1 MGLLKKFVT
10 VSGLTVVS
18 RMLGVVREA
27 LMAYFLGASTE
38 MDAFTTAFK
47 FPSFFR
53 KFFAEGG
60 FQSIFVPYYTDYLI
74 FSKHKGARYFSSRI
88 FTLIFY
94 IMIVIST
101 IVFIY
106 AKEFTIIM
114 APGFVNNPEKL
125 ALATEYT
132 RIIFPSIAFISL
144 STVYSGILISRQ
156 KFFVFSLAPIFIN
169 MILIASLFLCK
180 DTVKAGTRLSYGTLA
195 AGIFQFVYMFA
206 CVKYLHYPS
215 PRFDT
220 IRRTP
225 RIKTFLRKMLPV
237 LAGSGIAQINVFIGT
252 FFASFLPTGCIT
264 YMHCSDRF
272 FQFPLAIYGIT
283 IGTILLPE
291 IAEKIALKQ
300 KQEILTI
307 QRNSILFTLRLT
319 MPSVIALFILS
330 YSLISLLY
338 GHGKFDDS
346 AISNTTNVL
355 KIMTFGLPA
364 MILSKVIS
372 SILFAQKDTVAPV
385 SAAVVSIIANIIVSA
400 ILIKPCGI
408 SGIAIASAIAGYVN
422 FYALYR
428 KSEIHLFRDKTAVN
442 SICKIIIATVVFGIF
457 VSLLHIHMHY
467 TSSKLQNLL
476 CAGYIISIGT
486 IVYIIALYFLKDSE
500 ALKLV
505 AKIKKRFIKR

>member
-1 MGLLKKFVT
+1 MGLIKKFVT

-18 RMLGVVREA
+18 RMLGIVREA

-74 FSKHKGARYFSSRI
+74 SSKHKGARYFSSRI
-88 FTLIFY
+88 FTMIFY
-94 IMIVIST
+94 IMLVISI
-101 IVFIY
+101 IVFMY
-106 AKEFTIIM
+106 AKEFTIMM
-114 APGFVNNPEKL
+114 APGFVSNPEKL
-125 ALATEYT
+125 ELATEYT
-132 RIIFPSIAFISL
+132 RIIFPSVAFISL

-169 MILIASLFLCK
+169 MILIASLFLYQ

-195 AGIFQFVYMFA
+195 AGIFQFVYMLA
-206 CVKYLHYPS
+206 SVKFLNYPS

-225 RIKTFLRKMLPV
+225 RIKTFLKKMLPV

-264 YMHCSDRF
+264 YLHCSDRF
-272 FQFPLAIYGIT
+272 FQFPLAIFGIT

-291 IAEKIALKQ
+291 IAEKIAMRQ
-300 KQEILTI
+300 KQEIADI

-319 MPSVIALFILS
+319 MPSVIALFVLS
-330 YSLISLLY
+330 YSLISILY
-338 GHGKFDDS
+338 GHGKFDEN
-346 AISNTTNVL
+346 AILNTTNVL

-372 SILFAQKDTVAPV
+372 SILFAQKNTVAPV
-385 SAAVVSIIANIIVSA
+385 SSAVVSIIVNVIVSA

-408 SGIAIASAIAGYVN
+408 LGIAIASAIAGYVN
-422 FYALYR
+422 FYVLYR
-428 KSEIHLFRDKTAVN
+428 KSEIHLFRDKIAVN
-442 SICKIIIATVVFGIF
+442 SIYKIIIATIVFGIF
-457 VSLLHIHMHY
+457 VSLLQSQMQY
-467 TSSKLQNLL
+467 NSSRVHNLL
-476 CAGYIISIGT
+476 YSGYIISIGT
-486 IVYIIALYFLKDSE
+486 VVYIIALYFLKDSE

-505 AKIKKRFIKR
+505 SKIKQRFMKT